1 MNPQFAQLVLSLQMG
16 AMQQMGKL
24 ASPLTGK
31 VERDLMLAQAS
42 IDMLSMLQEKM
53 KGNLTSEEEKFIGRV
68 LYELRMNYVDE
79 ANKPKEP
86 ERAEK
91 EGETGGAA
99 HSAGEPSE
107 STAESQQ
114 ESGSEGDMGGDAGES
129 QKE

>member
-1 MNPQFAQLVLSLQMG
+1 MADGPQSMNPHFAQLVLSLQMG

-86 ERAEK
+86 ERSEK
-91 EGETGGAA
+91 EGETGPMA
-99 HSAGEPSE
+99 SADESSDRESE
-107 STAESQQ
+107 DE
-114 ESGSEGDMGGDAGES
+114 M
-129 QKE
+129 